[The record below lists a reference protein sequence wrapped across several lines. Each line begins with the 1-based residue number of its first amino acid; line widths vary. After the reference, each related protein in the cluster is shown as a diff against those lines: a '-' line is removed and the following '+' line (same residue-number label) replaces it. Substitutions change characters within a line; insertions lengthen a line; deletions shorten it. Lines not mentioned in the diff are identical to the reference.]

1 MSDAPTCSHL
11 DDLESRTVWILRE
24 AYARV
29 EPLGLLWSIGK
40 DSNALLWMARKAFFG
55 RVPFPTI
62 QLDTGMELDE
72 VYAFRDRIAAEWELD
87 LRVEQCPPEEEMD
100 PRLQPATRAAARQE
114 RRGGVTGKRV

>member
-87 LRVEQCPPEEEMD
+87 LRVERSE
-100 PRLQPATRAAARQE
+100 AR
-114 RRGGVTGKRV
+114 RVGKECVSTCRSRWSPYH